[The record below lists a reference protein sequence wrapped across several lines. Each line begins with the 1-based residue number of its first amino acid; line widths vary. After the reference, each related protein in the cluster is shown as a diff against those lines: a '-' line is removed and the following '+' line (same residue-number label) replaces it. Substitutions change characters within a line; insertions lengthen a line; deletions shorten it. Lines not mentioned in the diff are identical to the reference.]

1 MMKNN
6 RRIFMMTAFATIA
19 SLNINAAQK
28 NQKPNVLLLLADDM
42 GYGELGCYGHEYIK
56 TPVLDKLAKKGIRF
70 TDFHAGN
77 AVSSASRAV
86 LMTGIGSGNN
96 TIRGNSGF
104 QMGEGRTRV
113 ALKET
118 DITMAEMLKSQGYQ
132 TAFVGKWHLENP
144 CDMTT
149 WAYARGFDFAA
160 QEQWGD
166 ADCKN
171 NFREGTEYIN
181 GVQDSLIYD
190 YTKWECKDAFRTQI
204 ALDYIDRELDPEK
217 PFFMFMS
224 YRAPHAHEWDI
235 RDNDLYKDRNWPEE
249 ERVHAAKITMLD
261 KQIGRL
267 LDKLDGMGLLENTI
281 IIFSSDNGPQNEAHD
296 YGFHKSN
303 GALRGYKRD
312 MFEGGHRVP
321 FIMYWKDNI
330 EAGLVSDYLC
340 GGQDVVP
347 TIANATGAK
356 LATNVTGQSLLPLL
370 LEGEKMEQKNM
381 YHEMWDSGFS
391 RQSVRMGNWKAVRY
405 GMNHAIRLYDLS
417 TDLGETKDLAKE
429 NPEVVKQIT
438 PLFEQ
443 MRTENKYFPRRDEDL
458 RRRFLSVKSHKN
470 EDIDFSLQ
478 FQPEGIHVYTTDVDK
493 SNAVINVDY
502 KLEAKNIGKEKND
515 KVNVVIRSIVF
526 DETGNEI
533 IRTSEGKTINKGDE
547 EVIYSQKV
555 ELKNPIHWAPEKQTI
570 YYVKS
575 EIAFEDKVIEE
586 GITSIEIN

>member
-1 MMKNN
+1 MS
-6 RRIFMMTAFATIA
+6 ALATVV
-19 SLNINAAQK
+19 SLNVNAAKK
-28 NQKPNVLLLLADDM
+28 NTKPNVLLLLADDM

-56 TPVLDKLAKKGIRF
+56 TPVLDKLAKDGIRF

-104 QMGEGRTRV
+104 QMGDRRTRV
-113 ALKET
+113 ALQET

-166 ADCKN
+166 ADCVH

-190 YTKWECKDAFRTQI
+190 YTQWECKDAFRTQI

-217 PFFMFMS
+217 PFFMYMS

-261 KQIGRL
+261 KQIGIL
-267 LDKLDGMGLLENTI
+267 LDKLYGMGLLENTI
-281 IIFSSDNGPQNEAHD
+281 ILFSSDNGPQHEAHD
-296 YGFHKSN
+296 YEFHKSN

-321 FIMYWKDNI
+321 FIMYWKNNI
-330 EAGLVSDYLC
+330 EAGKVSDYLC

-347 TIANATGAK
+347 TIANATGAQ
-356 LATNVTGQSLLPLL
+356 LASNVTGQSLMPLL
-370 LEGEKMEQKNM
+370 VEGKEMEPKNM

-391 RQSVRMGNWKAVRY
+391 RQAVRMGNWKAVRY

-417 TDLGETKDLAKE
+417 KDLGETKDIAAE
-429 NPEVVKQIT
+429 HPEVVKQMT
-438 PLFEQ
+438 PLFEE
-443 MRTENKYFPRRDEDL
+443 MRTENRYFPRRDEDL
-458 RRRFLSVKSHKN
+458 RPRFLSVKQFPNDH
-470 EDIDFSLQ
+470 IDFSLK
-478 FQPEGIHVYTTDVDK
+478 FKPEGINVYTTNVDK
-493 SNAVINVDY
+493 SKAEINVDY
-502 KLEAKNIGKEKND
+502 KIEAKDIAKAKGK

-533 IRTSEGKTINKGDE
+533 IRKSEGKMINKRDKD
-547 EVIYSQKV
+547 VTFSQKV
-555 ELKNPIHWAPEKQTI
+555 EVMNPTLWAPNKQTI

-575 EIAFEDKVIEE
+575 EIAFENKVIEE
-586 GITSIEIN
+586 EITSLPIH